1 MTKLDL
7 PTDKMIAEK
16 ADGIGWM
23 TFNNPARRNAI
34 GFAMREAILEIIDD
48 FNSDDD
54 VRVIVMQGAGDK
66 AFVSGSDISEFA
78 ERRATPE
85 QREIYDALSSKVN
98 EAYGRIEKPLI
109 AMIRGF
115 CMGGGL
121 GTALQADLRIASE
134 GSEFGVPAAKL
145 GVGYPYRNMKKLIDV
160 VGPAKTKEIFFTGRR
175 ISDQEALAMG
185 LINQLVP
192 ADALEDTV
200 RELAATIAGNAP
212 LTVRSTK
219 VIVAEAFKDPDER
232 DIAMCDELVEACMN
246 SDDYAEGRTAFME
259 KRKPNFVGR

>member
-7 PTDKMIAEK
+7 ATDRMIAEK
-16 ADGIGWM
+16 SDGIGWM

-48 FNSDDD
+48 FNSDPD

-85 QREIYDALSSKVN
+85 QREVYDALSSKVN
-98 EAYGRIEKPLI
+98 DAYTRIEKPLI

-121 GTALQADLRIASE
+121 GTALQADLRIAAQ
-134 GSEFGVPAAKL
+134 GSEFGIPAAKL
-145 GVGYPYRNMKKLIDV
+145 SIGYGYHNMKKLIDL
-160 VGPAKTKEIFFTGRR
+160 VGPAKTKEIMFTARR
-175 ISDQEALAMG
+175 FSADEALAMG

-192 ADALEDTV
+192 ADKLEETV
-200 RELAATIAGNAP
+200 QELAATIAENAP
-212 LTVRSTK
+212 LTIRSAKT
-219 VIVAEAFKDPDER
+219 IVAEAAKDPADR
-232 DIAMCDELVEACMN
+232 NLALCDEQVEACMN
-246 SDDYAEGRTAFME
+246 SADYAEGRTAFME
-259 KRKPNFVGR
+259 KRQPNFVGK

>member
-1 MTKLDL
+1 MAKLTL
-7 PTDKMIAEK
+7 ATDKMIAEK

-48 FNSDDD
+48 FNNDPD
-54 VRVIVMQGAGDK
+54 VRVIVMRGAGDK

-85 QREIYDALSSKVN
+85 QREVYDALSSRVN
-98 EAYGRIEKPLI
+98 DAYNSIEKPLI

-121 GTALQADLRIASE
+121 GTALQADLRIAAE
-134 GSEFGVPAAKL
+134 GSEFGIPAAKL
-145 GVGYPYRNMKKLIDV
+145 SIGYGYHNMKKLIDL
-160 VGPAKTKEIFFTGRR
+160 VGPAKTKEIMFTGRR
-175 ISDQEALAMG
+175 FSAEEALAMG

-192 ADALEDTV
+192 VDKLEETV
-200 RELAATIAGNAP
+200 NDLAAMIAENAP
-212 LTVRSTK
+212 LTIRATRT
-219 VIVAEAFKDPDER
+219 IVAEAAKDPADR
-232 DIAMCDELVEACMN
+232 NLALCDEQVEACMN
-246 SDDYAEGRTAFME
+246 SADYAEGRTAFME
-259 KRKPNFVGR
+259 KRKPKFVGK

>member
-7 PTDKMIAEK
+7 ATDKMIAEK

-48 FNSDDD
+48 FNNDPD

-85 QREIYDALSSKVN
+85 QREVYDALSSRVN
-98 EAYGRIEKPLI
+98 DAYGTIEKPLI

-121 GTALQADLRIASE
+121 GTALQADLRIASDD
-134 GSEFGVPAAKL
+134 SQFGIPAAKL
-145 GVGYPYRNMKKLIDV
+145 SIGYPFHNMKKLIDL
-160 VGPAKTKEIFFTGRR
+160 VGPAKTKEIMFTARR
-175 ISDQEALAMG
+175 FSAEEALAMG
-185 LINQLVP
+185 LVNQVVPVADLVS
-192 ADALEDTV
+192 TV
-200 RELAATIAGNAP
+200 QDLASTIAVNAP
-212 LTVRSTK
+212 LSIRASKT
-219 VIVAEAFKDPDER
+219 IIGEAMKNPEDRNLALCE
-232 DIAMCDELVEACMN
+232 EQVEACMN
-246 SDDYAEGRTAFME
+246 SEDYKEGRTAFME
-259 KRKPNFVGR
+259 KRTPNFVGR

>member
-175 ISDQEALAMG
+175 FSDQEALAMG